1 MNLLLGS
8 VGVGRWSR
16 RTVLGLLVLCQ
27 TMAATSEIAPARA
40 KYSAR
45 FGDGFSLERTSV
57 GVDKF
62 TAEDAGAEFDRALA
76 PT

>member
-27 TMAATSEIAPARA
+27 TMAAILETAPALA
-40 KYSAR
+40 KCCAR
-45 FGDGFSLERTSV
+45 FGKGFSLERTSV
-57 GVDKF
+57 RADKF
-62 TAEDAGAEFDRALA
+62 TAEDVGVEFDRALA